1 MTDTTQTTPVV
12 DQADEAPQAEA
23 PQPTFADFDVHP
35 DIVASLEDAGIIHP
49 LSLIH
54 I

>member
-23 PQPTFADFDVHP
+23 PQPTFADFDSQGEV
-35 DIVASLEDAGIIHP
+35 
-49 LSLIH
+49 
-54 I
+54 